1 MNKLEKAN
9 KYIQKH
15 KKQVNNR
22 PFYHFSPEIGWMNDP
37 NGFIYYKGRYH
48 LFYQY
53 NPYDVVWDNMHW
65 GHATTTDFVQWEYL
79 PVALANDRWYDAN
92 GCFSGSAIEKDGKL
106 YLMYTG
112 HVDPNLGFDRIESE
126 IFERQCIA
134 VSKDGVNF
142 DKVKENPVIDE
153 RILPEGYCICDFRD
167 PKVFEKDGKY
177 YAVLA
182 VRNKKRRGEIILFS
196 SDDLLTWEFH
206 SSIYQ
211 SKDEENILLECPDL
225 FSIDGKDVLLFS
237 VMPCDPLYAK
247 QIQNHTAY
255 FIGKLDLEKGKFFV
269 EQKGLLDYGRAFYAP
284 QTTKG
289 KNGERLLIGW
299 MHKWHQ
305 KNPPKSYGFN
315 GMMSLPRQLTI
326 EKEGLIQKPAIDLHS
341 FFSEKMNYSN
351 IRMYSGKKLSIDNEA
366 GYLKINID
374 RKKTITVQCF
384 KKMDHS
390 IQFEWDGCNGS
401 LIVSSSYGDKETIQ
415 IEIDDEGND
424 LITFEWFIDRHS
436 IELFINGGQ
445 KVASFIAYDA
455 DKGKQIAISV
465 KEDTTIDTIEYREF
479 ILK

>member
-9 KYIQKH
+9 KYIEE
-15 KKQVNNR
+15 KKDQVNNR

-53 NPYDVVWDNMHW
+53 NPYDVVWDDMHW

-92 GCFSGSAIEKDGKL
+92 GCFSGSAIEKDGKI

-134 VSKDGVNF
+134 VSDDGLTF
-142 DKVKENPVIDE
+142 HKVKENPVIDE
-153 RILPEGYCICDFRD
+153 KLLPEGYRICDFRD

-177 YAVLA
+177 YVVLA
-182 VRNKKRRGEIILFS
+182 VRNKQRRGEILLFS
-196 SDDLLTWEFH
+196 SEDLLTWAFH

-237 VMPCDPLYAK
+237 VMPCDPDFEK
-247 QIQNHTAY
+247 QVQNHTAY
-255 FIGKLDLEKGKFFV
+255 VIGKLDLEKGEFLT
-269 EQKGLLDYGRAFYAP
+269 ERKGLLDYGRAFYAP
-284 QTTKG
+284 QTTTG
-289 KNGERLLIGW
+289 KDGERLLIGW

-326 EKEGLIQKPAIDLHS
+326 ENGGLVQKPAIDVS
-341 FFSEKMNYSN
+341 SSFSEK
-351 IRMYSGKKLSIDNEA
+351 
-366 GYLKINID
+366 ID
-374 RKKTITVQCF
+374 RKGVLIRPGEELTIDTKNAGYVKLIGHRTKAFFVQFF
-384 KKMDHS
+384 KEGNKAIRFH
-390 IQFEWDGCNGS
+390 WDGKDGK
-401 LIVSSSYGDKETIQ
+401 LTVFSSYGDRETIQ
-415 IEIDDEGND
+415 IPIKEEACDS
-424 LITFEWFIDRHS
+424 ITFEWFIDSHS

-445 KVASFIAYDA
+445 KAASFIAYEQE
-455 DKGKQIAISV
+455 KGKQIVISANEQSV
-465 KEDTTIDTIEYREF
+465 IETIEYREF
-479 ILK
+479 I